1 MTFEMMQK
9 RKYITLGIAF
19 LSADLEQINQA
30 KASVDTSV
38 RYVRTYS
45 VNCRIL
51 LFPSNFSNVMP

>member
-1 MTFEMMQK
+1 MMQK

-45 VNCRIL
+45 VNC
-51 LFPSNFSNVMP
+51 